1 MKSKYI
7 IIIGS
12 LALVFWIGLI
22 FYFSSQPSNASNQ
35 QSREALTVYE
45 RLNSVFNVSDSKF
58 FNKIESFVFEDL
70 LNDRYSSSNS
80 KIRKTAHFVIY
91 FVLGI
96 LASIFGWFYTKKWLI
111 AALIGVCLPTI
122 IAVLDEFIQGLTD
135 RTSLLTDVVLDASG
149 AFMGMCLFMLVL
161 VLYRKVIK
169 RWVIGARH
177 FDSLVNEI
185 SSKGFRILSWAFFVI
200 HTPYWQNNFK
210 WYNK

>member
-22 FYFSSQPSNASNQ
+22 FYFSSQPANASNQ

-45 RLNSVFNVSDSKF
+45 RLNSVFNVSDSKIL
-58 FNKIESFVFEDL
+58 NKIESFVFDDL
-70 LNDRYSSSNS
+70 YDGRYDSSNS
-80 KIRKTAHFVIY
+80 KVRKTAHFAIY
-91 FVLGI
+91 FILGI

-122 IAVLDEFIQGLTD
+122 IAVLDELIQGLTD
-135 RTSLLTDVVLDASG
+135 RTSLLTDVILDATG

-161 VLYRKVIK
+161 VVYKKVIRRGK
-169 RWVIGARH
+169 
-177 FDSLVNEI
+177 
-185 SSKGFRILSWAFFVI
+185 
-200 HTPYWQNNFK
+200 
-210 WYNK
+210 